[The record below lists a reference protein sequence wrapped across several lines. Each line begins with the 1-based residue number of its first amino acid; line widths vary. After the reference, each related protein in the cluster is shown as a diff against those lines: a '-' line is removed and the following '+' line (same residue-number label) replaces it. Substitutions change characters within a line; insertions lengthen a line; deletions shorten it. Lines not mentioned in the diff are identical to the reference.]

1 MSGLILPG
9 SGVHKKNPFPNDMTS
24 LDIGTF
30 TVPKNAKT
38 ANIAAAQTVEVLNL
52 TGEGILDYLMI
63 RPTSGADAP
72 TLIVKVDGIGYQFQ
86 VPAGSNGYRDII
98 YPLSEAPSNGPV
110 MFKTEL
116 IITVDNSGS
125 GAQTDLNYR
134 YYLN

>member
-9 SGVHKKNPFPNDMTS
+9 GGVHKKNPFPNDMTS

-38 ANIAAAQTVEVLNL
+38 ANIATGQTVEVLNL

-63 RPTSGADAP
+63 RPTSGLNEP
-72 TLIVKVDGIGYQFQ
+72 ILIVRVDGIGYQFQ
-86 VPAGSNGYRDII
+86 VPAGSNGYRDVI
-98 YPLSEAPSNGPV
+98 YPMNEAPHNGPV
-110 MFKTEL
+110 MFKNEL
-116 IITVDNSGS
+116 VITVDNSVAN
-125 GAQTDLNYR
+125 AQTDLNYR